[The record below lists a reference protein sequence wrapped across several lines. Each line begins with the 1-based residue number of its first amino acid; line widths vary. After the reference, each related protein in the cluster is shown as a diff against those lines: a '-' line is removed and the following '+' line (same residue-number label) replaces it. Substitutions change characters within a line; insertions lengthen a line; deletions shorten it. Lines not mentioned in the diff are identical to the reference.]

1 MTRDDPLRRAL
12 AEGGVEVLI
21 DAIATEIEQLEGDGD
36 PDFAWRVE
44 RLRAIDT
51 VLKQGFL

>member
-1 MTRDDPLRRAL
+1 
-12 AEGGVEVLI
+12 VEVLI